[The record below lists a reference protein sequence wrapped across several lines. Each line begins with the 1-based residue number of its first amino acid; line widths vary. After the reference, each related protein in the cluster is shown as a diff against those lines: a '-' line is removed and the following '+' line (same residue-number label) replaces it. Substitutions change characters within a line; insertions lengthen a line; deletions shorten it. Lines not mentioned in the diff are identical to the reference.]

1 MKHQSHGRI
10 KEKNRRKPKLN
21 AVEILENL
29 EAKSTHSREASKP
42 FMHYSKSSNSR
53 NHNDKKRTKIKRR
66 GIEKESTVFLFP
78 FLSLTKGRK
87 SSGRVSSSRRRQLVS
102 SSVLVLATLVL
113 LLHIYVLCSVRVAG
127 NVFVYIASVVAVR
140 FMTAH
145 ICQSFPSAR
154 AALKDLESTKSLIL
168 LRLMIAL
175 VSLGFSV
182 ILPLSVSYQ
191 SALSKRTSST
201 LMNHYSINS
210 AGKAVDTNSDPFP
223 YIVSLIDRNGHQV
236 CSGSLIAPN
245 IVLSAASCSLLFLT
259 GILGNNGDFRE
270 INGFVMHPNWSPGN
284 NDNDLIL
291 FRLSAPINT
300 ESVFLYDGCSPILEE
315 RAKLKAFHWEG
326 DSTKISTVVATSSL
340 EYLSTPECFSKT
352 VEAGQSEEKA
362 RVIVNSNTI
371 CAQTIDGESG
381 VSKSQ
386 LGSPI
391 VSLEAQ
397 YSDFDKTNGIA
408 TKHVAFGIV
417 TKQETVAHEGRR
429 LGYHVDIAMKQEW
442 ISYVVERRW
451 GILLPRRIECS
462 LPEDPG
468 VNWTSIYFAL
478 FVVFF
483 YIFQLTV

>member
-1 MKHQSHGRI
+1 M
-10 KEKNRRKPKLN
+10 
-21 AVEILENL
+21 
-29 EAKSTHSREASKP
+29 
-42 FMHYSKSSNSR
+42 
-53 NHNDKKRTKIKRR
+53 
-66 GIEKESTVFLFP
+66 
-78 FLSLTKGRK
+78 
-87 SSGRVSSSRRRQLVS
+87 
-102 SSVLVLATLVL
+102 
-113 LLHIYVLCSVRVAG
+113 
-127 NVFVYIASVVAVR
+127 
-140 FMTAH
+140 
-145 ICQSFPSAR
+145 
-154 AALKDLESTKSLIL
+154 
-168 LRLMIAL
+168 
-175 VSLGFSV
+175 
-182 ILPLSVSYQ
+182 
-191 SALSKRTSST
+191 
-201 LMNHYSINS
+201 
-210 AGKAVDTNSDPFP
+210 
-223 YIVSLIDRNGHQV
+223 
-236 CSGSLIAPN
+236 
-245 IVLSAASCSLLFLT
+245 
-259 GILGNNGDFRE
+259 
-270 INGFVMHPNWSPGN
+270 
-284 NDNDLIL
+284 
-291 FRLSAPINT
+291 
-300 ESVFLYDGCSPILEE
+300 
-315 RAKLKAFHWEG
+315 
-326 DSTKISTVVATSSL
+326 ATSSL

-429 LGYHVDIAMKQEW
+429 LGRSKCYLLRQCVKNDNSGYHVDIAMKQEW